1 VIVDGRLIFSK
12 AAAGRFPVAGEVEG
26 LFAALKPGTEMPA
39 ATRDAD
45 EPPEEPGGGGRL
57 GMLRRLADRFR
68 N

>member
-1 VIVDGRLIFSK
+1 MLVDGRLIFSK

-26 LFAALKPGTEMPA
+26 LFAALKPGTEPA
-39 ATRDAD
+39 DPKADAD
-45 EPPEEPGGGGRL
+45 ESPEEQGGGGRS